1 MSYLF
6 SDEWGTYIGLDRML
20 LPLEGFPGE
29 FEALRL
35 ALYVAEC
42 SNAVV
47 HVFHVAEDAD
57 GKEAIFRELVERAS
71 AKASTMNVK
80 LEVEAI
86 RGGDAA
92 KLILER
98 EEPYDLVIIGGK
110 RRLREE
116 LFGSVSSSI
125 IKGSKKPVIAVTS
138 PLTRLEDFE
147 KPLRKILVSIRNLDE
162 DRAAMKLAAML
173 TSSATPKDFTITA
186 LHVVTLHPS
195 TPISATDDEAVREE
209 ERAFLREVGELSRHI
224 ARPISPQVLV
234 GRSIERSIVKFGER
248 YGFDLIILGE
258 RDKPGPLRRNIG
270 AKALYVARKAPCAV
284 AIIYRP

>member
-6 SDEWGTYIGLDRML
+6 SDEWGTYIGLDRILMS
-20 LPLEGFPGE
+20 LEGFPGE

-47 HVFHVAEDAD
+47 HVLHVAEDAD

-71 AKASTMNVK
+71 AKASTMRVK

-92 KLILER
+92 KLILDR
-98 EEPYDLVIIGGK
+98 EEPYDLIVIGGK

-125 IKGSKKPVIAVTS
+125 IRWSKKPVIAVTS

-209 ERAFLREVGELSRHI
+209 ERAFLKEVGELSRHI

-258 RDKPGPLRRNIG
+258 RDKPGPLKRIIG

>member
-6 SDEWGTYIGLDRML
+6 SDEWGTYIGLDRIL

-29 FEALRL
+29 LEALRL
-35 ALYVAEC
+35 ALYIAEC

-47 HVFHVAEDAD
+47 HVLHVAEDAG
-57 GKEAIFRELVERAS
+57 GKEVIFRRLVERAS
-71 AKASTMNVK
+71 AKASAMNVK
-80 LEVEAI
+80 FEVEALC
-86 RGGDAA
+86 GGDAA
-92 KLILER
+92 KLILDR
-98 EEPYDLVIIGGK
+98 EEPYDLVVIGGK

-125 IKGSKKPVIAVTS
+125 IRRSRKPVIAVTS
-138 PLTRLEDFE
+138 HSTRLEEFDR
-147 KPLRKILVSIRNLDE
+147 PLRKILVSIRNVEE

-173 TSSATPKDFTITA
+173 TSSATPKDFIVTA
-186 LHVVTLHPS
+186 LHVITLHPS
-195 TPISATDDEAVREE
+195 APISATDDEAVREE
-209 ERAFLREVGELSRHI
+209 EKRFLGEVGELSRHI
-224 ARPISPQVLV
+224 ARPVSPQVLV

-258 RDKPGPLRRNIG
+258 RDKPGPLKRIIG